1 MLLYLVFEKR
11 LNIRETVNYQ
21 AQDDTAPI
29 PPILLLRGRFLNARP
44 AASRPSDQVL
54 NHQWLT
60 QISCV
65 IESLIQA
72 VTVFLEEEECQEG
85 LPKCYPLNRPQV
97 AAVLPINLTIS
108 ISRCVVFESHELSSD
123 STLRWRKAHD
133 STKSDTNYSGIV
145 WNGPQCIKTVSE
157 G

>member
-54 NHQWLT
+54 NHQ
-60 QISCV
+60 
-65 IESLIQA
+65 
-72 VTVFLEEEECQEG
+72 
-85 LPKCYPLNRPQV
+85 
-97 AAVLPINLTIS
+97 
-108 ISRCVVFESHELSSD
+108 
-123 STLRWRKAHD
+123 
-133 STKSDTNYSGIV
+133 
-145 WNGPQCIKTVSE
+145 
-157 G
+157 

>member
-97 AAVLPINLTIS
+97 AAVLPINLDHLHLKMRCIWIS
-108 ISRCVVFESHELSSD
+108 WTVFRFNFKVEKGPRLHEIGYKLFWNSLKWSSV
-123 STLRWRKAHD
+123 
-133 STKSDTNYSGIV
+133 Y
-145 WNGPQCIKTVSE
+145 
-157 G
+157 